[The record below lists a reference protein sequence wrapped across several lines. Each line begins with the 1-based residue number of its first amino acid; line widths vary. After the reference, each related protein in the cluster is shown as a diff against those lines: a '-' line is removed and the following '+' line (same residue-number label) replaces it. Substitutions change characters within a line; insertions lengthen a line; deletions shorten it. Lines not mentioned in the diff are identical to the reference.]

1 MTRNRNRVR
10 DWAWHSLGTN
20 PRAGLAYRVPRGFEP
35 EGEASSAVSCLQRKQ
50 IPPSTSSLP
59 TAPHHLSALESD
71 TPLLLLFEKASID
84 SKE

>member
-1 MTRNRNRVR
+1 MR
-10 DWAWHSLGTN
+10 DWAWNSLGTN
-20 PRAGLAYRVPRGFEP
+20 PLAGLSHCVPRGFEP

-50 IPPSTSSLP
+50 IHPSTSLP

-71 TPLLLLFEKASID
+71 TPLTLLFEKASID